1 MSERKVY
8 VVKNPENE
16 SKMPGG
22 FCMHGMGPDKVTIEP
37 GKKIPESWVYPATL
51 EAHLA
56 KGDMKYADGGGYKK
70 LDTDVQDDDAPE
82 APAPSTDE
90 HDADEPDDDT
100 SFTEEMREEHC
111 IFSRSDLKNEKR
123 ASLDEIV
130 AGIEQET
137 GVAQP
142 KFGNIEDIIEFLTS
156 GVK

>member
-16 SKMPGG
+16 SKTPGG
-22 FCMHGMGPDKVTIEP
+22 FCMHGMGPDKVTVEP

-51 EAHLA
+51 EAYLA
-56 KGDMKYADGGGYKK
+56 KGDMKYADGGVYKEVGDIEDFTK
-70 LDTDVQDDDAPE
+70 RAFPE
-82 APAPSTDE
+82 AVKVEEP
-90 HDADEPDDDT
+90 DADEPDDDT

-142 KFGNIEDIIEFLTS
+142 KFGNIEDITEFLTS